1 MPYELVELS
10 TGNMVGYFDTEQAAL
25 RDVAESIE
33 RYGMQSV
40 ETLALGF
47 DEPNGAGRAIAKGKA
62 LAKLAR
68 ERVQPVTASEGDGR
82 TTRDVRGGQTRARS
96 SATGRFVEKSVA
108 TRRAE
113 TKVLERTKKK

>member
-10 TGNMVGYFDTEQAAL
+10 TGNMVGCYETEQDAL

-33 RYGMQSV
+33 RYGTQSV

-47 DEPNGAGRAIAKGKA
+47 DDPNGAGRAIAKGRA

-68 ERVQPVTASEGDGR
+68 ERVKPVTASRVGGW
-82 TTRDVRGGQTRARS
+82 TMRDVSGSEIGARS
-96 SATGRFVEKSVA
+96 SATGRFVSKSAASRHSKTAVA
-108 TRRAE
+108 E
-113 TKVLERTKKK
+113 GTKKK